1 MPTVRTLIARTNGQ
15 IELVNLIKRND
26 DHIVIRGV
34 DAKRSWKLFHNN
46 PKCKEFHDTDSAIQW
61 ITESRSNAH
70 R

>member
-1 MPTVRTLIARTNGQ
+1 M
-15 IELVNLIKRND
+15 NLIKRND

-61 ITESRSNAH
+61 ITESRKNAA
-70 R
+70 